1 MVSFF
6 GWGSSSNSD
15 SNTPKTQETPSNPPV
30 STTPESKPT
39 SSSLI
44 SESRPLPPPS
54 PRNNTN
60 LKLLIG
66 GAAFFSLSVWITR
79 RASIKKQIAC
89 IPPFYTSSLFHQ
101 PKVNGAGEAFEALN
115 LATINVLSF
124 GMMTG
129 GAVMYGLDI
138 NGLDDARRFMRV
150 AMDGG
155 VDDAGKSDEQLEADV
170 TEWVT
175 SVLGDRFQKQLEK
188 ERAKKQ
194 LEKPVEAGTQ

>member
-15 SNTPKTQETPSNPPV
+15 SNTPKTQETPSNSPI
-30 STTPESKPT
+30 SQTPESKST
-39 SSSLI
+39 SLI

-60 LKLLIG
+60 LKLLVG
-66 GAAFFSLSVWITR
+66 GVAFFSLSVWITR

-155 VDDAGKSDEQLEADV
+155 IDDAGKSDEQLEADV

-175 SVLGDRFQKQLEK
+175 SVLGDRFQKQVEK